1 MSSGDHCD
9 PTELNEHV
17 ALLVTHY
24 GLSPDAGAALASFAA
39 MVLDADEDALA
50 DRPAS
55 TSLVVNRL
63 SASAAAV
70 ELEKVRSARRIVDIG
85 SGLGF
90 PALVLAAMLPRARFT
105 LVEKKAERCD
115 FLLRAISTM
124 GLQHV
129 EVVNK
134 QARGLQEGAAGMDLF
149 TARSVA
155 RPSTLVRFAAPLL
168 AVGGTAVIWG
178 NVKRDPAKEA
188 AAERAAEAVG
198 LRAVGIHQARPVG
211 AGRRYLYVYEKTVEA
226 PLAPVAKPKTP
237 HSSIARRERKR
248 ARARTVADAHLK
260 AVERLERVS
269 GRVRQLEAAMGSKI
283 ETDRRSADLERARAL
298 ARKVERR
305 VEILARRRARAER
318 KLKEE

>member
-1 MSSGDHCD
+1 MSSRDHGDPID
-9 PTELNEHV
+9 VNEHV

-24 GLSPDAGAALASFAA
+24 GLSPDAGAALATLAA
-39 MVLDADEDALA
+39 MVLDVDEDALA

-70 ELEKVRSARRIVDIG
+70 ELEEVRSARRVVDIG

-90 PALVLAAMLPRARFT
+90 PALVLAAMLPRANFT
-105 LVEKKAERCD
+105 LVEKKTERCD
-115 FLLRAISTM
+115 FLRRAISAM

-134 QARGLQEGAAGMDLF
+134 QAQGWHEGAASMDLF

-188 AAERAAEAVG
+188 AAETAAEAVG
-198 LRAVGIHQARPVG
+198 LRAAEVRQIRPVG

-237 HSSIARRERKR
+237 HSSIDRQERKR
-248 ARARTVADAHLK
+248 VRARTVTDAHLK

-269 GRVRQLEAAMGSKI
+269 ERARELEAAMGSEA
-283 ETDRRSADLERARAL
+283 ETARHAGDLERARAL
-298 ARKVERR
+298 ALKVGRR

-318 KLKEE
+318 KLKEA